1 MKKFISDGCLT
12 TAFFV
17 LATYWIVVGSSAN
30 AAAPDVRVI
39 DDFDRV
45 VALPAPAQRIIS
57 LAPHNTENLF
67 SAGAGNMVVG
77 VVEYSDYPPEAA
89 KIPSVGSHVQF
100 NLEAIIALEP
110 DLVVA
115 WLSGNNR
122 DALEQIE
129 RLGVPV
135 YYSEPWSFE
144 SIVENIQELA
154 ALAGTTEL
162 QDPDLITI
170 RQNIESARADFADQK
185 PLDVFYQVWTDPLM
199 TLNGDHLIS
208 RVLEVCGTHH
218 LFAELP
224 IIAPRISIEAVV
236 DANPDVIVTGMVN
249 NQKPDMSVWEKWH
262 MIKAVKNQHIIFVD
276 SDVMHRHTLRMLK
289 GVQSF
294 CRQLDEV
301 RRALH

>member
-1 MKKFISDGCLT
+1 MKKFVSVECL
-12 TAFFV
+12 AAASRALV
-17 LATYWIVVGSSAN
+17 IYLIVIGSSTN
-30 AAAPDVRVI
+30 AAAPGVKVI
-39 DDFDRV
+39 DDFDHV
-45 VALPAPAQRIIS
+45 VTLPAPAQRIIS

-67 SAGAGNMVVG
+67 SAGAGNRVVG
-77 VVEYSDYPPEAA
+77 VVEYSDYPPEA
-89 KIPSVGSHVQF
+89 KHIPSVGSHVQF

-115 WLSGNNR
+115 WRSGNNR
-122 DALEQIE
+122 DALKQIE
-129 RLGVPV
+129 QLGIPV
-135 YYSEPWSFE
+135 YYSEPRSFE

-154 ALAGTTEL
+154 ALSGTTEL
-162 QDPDLITI
+162 QDPDLSAIQ
-170 RQNIESARADFADQK
+170 QNIESARADFADQK
-185 PLDVFYQVWTDPLM
+185 SLDVFYQVWTDPLM

-208 RVLEVCGTHH
+208 RVLEVCGTRH
-218 LFAELP
+218 LFAELS

-262 MIKAVKNQHIIFVD
+262 TIKAVKNQHFIYVD

-294 CRQLDEV
+294 CHQLDEV
-301 RRALH
+301 RRAFH

>member
-1 MKKFISDGCLT
+1 MKKFVSVEYLAAT
-12 TAFFV
+12 FRV
-17 LATYWIVVGSSAN
+17 LAIYLIIIGSSAN
-30 AAAPDVRVI
+30 AAVPGVRVI

-45 VALPAPAQRIIS
+45 VTLPAPAQRIIS

-67 SAGAGNMVVG
+67 SAGAGNRVVG
-77 VVEYSDYPPEAA
+77 VVEYSDYPPEA
-89 KIPSVGSHVQF
+89 KHIPSVGSHVQF

-115 WLSGNNR
+115 WRSGNNR
-122 DALEQIE
+122 DALKQIE
-129 RLGVPV
+129 QLGIPV
-135 YYSEPWSFE
+135 YYSEPRSFE

-154 ALAGTTEL
+154 ALSGTTEL
-162 QDPDLITI
+162 QDPDLSRIQ
-170 RQNIESARADFADQK
+170 QNIESARAEFAHQK
-185 PLDVFYQVWTDPLM
+185 HLDVFYQVWTDPLM

-208 RVLEVCGTHH
+208 RVLEVCGARH
-218 LFAELP
+218 LFAELS
-224 IIAPRISIEAVV
+224 IIAPRISFEAVV

-249 NQKPDMSVWEKWH
+249 NQKPDMAVWEKWYTV
-262 MIKAVKNQHIIFVD
+262 KAVKNQHFIYVD

-294 CRQLDEV
+294 CHQLDKV